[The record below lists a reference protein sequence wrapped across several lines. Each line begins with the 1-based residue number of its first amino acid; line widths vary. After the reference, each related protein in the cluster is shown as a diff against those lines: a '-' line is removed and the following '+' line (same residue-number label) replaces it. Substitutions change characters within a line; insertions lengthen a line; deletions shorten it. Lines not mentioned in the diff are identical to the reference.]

1 MAKAQRY
8 SMEQIQTAQKMLRGL
23 AVKKSGKTKKEV
35 VELLAEDVRKAVQQ
49 GHTLNAIQ
57 EALGKAGIQAPLSRL
72 KALLGEK
79 GADGSQEGSTES
91 GQEDTPPAAIKQ
103 PVSATTTNSQEAS
116 A

>member
-8 SMEQIQTAQKMLRGL
+8 SMEQIQAAQKMLRGL

-49 GHTLNAIQ
+49 GHTVSAIK
-57 EALGKAGIQAPLSRL
+57 EALEKAGIQAPLSRL

-79 GADGSQEGSTES
+79 EAGSPQNGATES
-91 GQEDTPPAAIKQ
+91 GQEGSVALD
-103 PVSATTTNSQEAS
+103 
-116 A
+116 